1 VINEESLASRVRAY
15 VAAMP
20 PAISGQSG
28 HDATFAVAKKLV
40 HDFGMSEHDAW
51 PILLDY
57 NSRCQPPWSERE
69 LRHKLENAGKLT
81 RAAKSRGHLRQQST
95 KTMPPLGSVVSWTK
109 TPASLPKKPDAFVAD
124 MVKHSDQQDAE
135 PRLVNLGNQRPP
147 SPSSSSPIATQRA
160 SIPAMITDP
169 READL
174 RNRGFSQ
181 ERINGMT
188 LTEAWE
194 ILRPASPETAPRGP
208 MSDVSS
214 PAQSNPESTALEPGT
229 PQFEIEAR
237 RIADELERLHRDGA
251 IANKSVQDPDAS
263 FYANLLHGFDATY
276 IGKVSSAP
284 ASAVR

>member
-1 VINEESLASRVRAY
+1 
-15 VAAMP
+15 
-20 PAISGQSG
+20 
-28 HDATFAVAKKLV
+28 
-40 HDFGMSEHDAW
+40 
-51 PILLDY
+51 
-57 NSRCQPPWSERE
+57 
-69 LRHKLENAGKLT
+69 
-81 RAAKSRGHLRQQST
+81 
-95 KTMPPLGSVVSWTK
+95 
-109 TPASLPKKPDAFVAD
+109 
-124 MVKHSDQQDAE
+124 
-135 PRLVNLGNQRPP
+135 
-147 SPSSSSPIATQRA
+147 
-160 SIPAMITDP
+160 MITDP

-263 FYANLLHGFDATY
+263 FYANLLHGFDAIY